1 MDNSMISKKFQ
12 ENLEKNLK
20 DVSFTFIVK
29 NKLPREITMTI
40 ADTFIRT
47 GIEYKSIPEFD
58 ITPIQQGSVI
68 LFTIENTNKETMAT
82 VLLNIEFE
90 KNLLT
95 VKEVVSA
102 IKNTF

>member
-1 MDNSMISKKFQ
+1 MDNLMFSKKFQ

-29 NKLPREITMTI
+29 NKLPREITMTV

-58 ITPIQQGSVI
+58 ITPIQQVSVI
-68 LFTIENTNKETMAT
+68 IFTIEKSNKETMAT
-82 VLLNIEFE
+82 VLLNIDF
-90 KNLLT
+90 
-95 VKEVVSA
+95 
-102 IKNTF
+102 

>member
-1 MDNSMISKKFQ
+1 MDNLMISKKFQ

-58 ITPIQQGSVI
+58 ITPMQQGSVI
-68 LFTIENTNKETMAT
+68 LFTIEKTNKETMAT

>member
-1 MDNSMISKKFQ
+1 MDNLMFSKKFQ

-29 NKLPREITMTI
+29 NKLPREITMTV

-68 LFTIENTNKETMAT
+68 LFTIENSNKETMAT